1 MRQTRPWTMPA
12 DEACTFLQ
20 LLREKIASSQIE
32 VRHRDVLIRLQAII
46 EEDLVDQTAAGPD
59 HAPHDE
65 NDQER
70 TAA

>member
-1 MRQTRPWTMPA
+1 MPA
-12 DEACTFLQ
+12 DEARTFLQ
-20 LLREKIASSQIE
+20 LLHEKIASLQIE

-46 EEDLVDQTAAGPD
+46 EEDLMGQAAASPD

-70 TAA
+70 NAA

>member
-1 MRQTRPWTMPA
+1 MPA
-12 DEACTFLQ
+12 NEACTFLQ

-32 VRHRDVLIRLQAII
+32 VHHRDGLIRLRAII
-46 EEDLVDQTAAGPD
+46 EEDLIGQTAASPD

-70 TAA
+70 NAA